1 MNAVIFDF
9 NGTMVFDA
17 IYHDQA
23 WKLFSEKVRGTQM
36 SDEEIA
42 NHVHGNVNEKIIEYL
57 KADTTR
63 EERHRLSLEKEK
75 MYRELASAD
84 VEHYQLVK
92 GLPQFLD
99 MLADQH
105 IHMNIASASIKENIA
120 FFVEVFKLDRWFDPT
135 HIIYDNGTYLNKI
148 DMFKDAAKKMSRDI
162 SECIIF
168 EDSRSGIACAKAV
181 HPKKIIVLSKNHK
194 NEYVDDPQ
202 IDLVI
207 EDFEDERLKQLF
219 AE

>member
-17 IYHDQA
+17 IYHDRA

-63 EERHRLSLEKEK
+63 EERDRLSLEKEK

-99 MLADQH
+99 MLVDQH
-105 IHMNIASASIKENIA
+105 IRMNIASASIKENIA

-181 HPKKIIVLSKNHK
+181 RPKKIIVISKNHK
-194 NEYVDDPQ
+194 NEYVNDSQ